1 MQIVRDISL
10 AKKNKNGTLKGEAFI
25 TKIQDF
31 QFDEILHSYCT
42 NPDLIPY
49 LKSFCGDN
57 IKSMHTIFLNKP
69 PNMGANSRHPFH
81 QDLAYFPFGPTN
93 QIVAAWAAL

>member
-10 AKKNKNGTLKGEAFI
+10 VKKHKDTNLRGEANI
-25 TKIQDF
+25 TKLQDF
-31 QFDEILHSYCT
+31 QFDSTLQSYCT

-57 IKSMHTIFLNKP
+57 IKSIHTIFLNKP
-69 PNMGANSRHPFH
+69 PGMGSSSRHPFH
-81 QDLAYFPFGPTN
+81 QDLAYFPMTPAN
-93 QIVAAWAAL
+93 RIVAAWAAL